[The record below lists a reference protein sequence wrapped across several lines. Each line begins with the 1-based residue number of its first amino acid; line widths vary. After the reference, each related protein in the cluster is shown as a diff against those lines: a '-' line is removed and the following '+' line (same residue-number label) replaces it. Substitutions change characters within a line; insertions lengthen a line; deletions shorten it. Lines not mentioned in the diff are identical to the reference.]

1 MRQYDAKKRVNL
13 TRASLIVLLVPVM
26 LLLLS
31 LRLSYADDAS
41 VLPKGIFKTQMVG
54 KFYSNVD
61 ERYGPGGHIEDVD
74 VDFNALLNSN
84 VFPSLSLVEAGFGL
98 PPGFANIGTS
108 VIDFDFDFNLFE
120 FDLHYGLTDRLTIGI
135 HIPYWAVKNNVDARV
150 DNTHAT
156 VGANPYL
163 GQPGDPFGG
172 APLVPVALGG
182 VPLTTDQ
189 VQNMLVEQ
197 FGYKRIKSWSGRGLS
212 DIEVGFRYQYLK
224 TDNWRLAVTSGV
236 RIPTG
241 EEDDPDDLMD
251 YPLGSNAWALLFNFN
266 QDYIG
271 IKNLVLNTTFRY
283 ELYLPDEETLRI
295 LYDVDKPITPYKEKV
310 DRDYGD
316 IIELEISGAYEFI
329 QGWKFSLLYK
339 YGFSSENDIDG
350 DMGYVYSSLEDETDY
365 SEHVGIIGLSY
376 STIELY
382 KQKKFALPMTASISY
397 RNRFAGSN
405 NSLRSEYIGV
415 GLQIFF

>member
-1 MRQYDAKKRVNL
+1 MMRRITIFVLFPVVLFLL
-13 TRASLIVLLVPVM
+13 TSN
-26 LLLLS
+26 
-31 LRLSYADDAS
+31 LSYADDAA
-41 VLPKGIFKTQMVG
+41 VLPKGIFKTKMKG
-54 KFYSNVD
+54 KFYSSVD
-61 ERYGPGGHIEDVD
+61 KKYGSGSGDIEDVA
-74 VDFNALLNSN
+74 VDFNAVLDSN
-84 VFPSLSLVEAGFGL
+84 VFPNLSLVEAGFGL
-98 PPGFANIGTS
+98 PSGFANIGTS
-108 VIDFDFDFNLFE
+108 VIDFDYDFNLYE
-120 FDLHYGLTDRLTIGI
+120 FDFHYGLTDRLTIGI
-135 HIPYWAVKNNVDARV
+135 HIPYWDVKNNVDARV
-150 DNTHAT
+150 DNTNAT
-156 VGANPYL
+156 VGANPFL
-163 GQPGDPFGG
+163 GLPGDPFGG
-172 APLVPVALGG
+172 APLVPVAMGG

-197 FGYKRIKSWSGRGLS
+197 FGYKRIKSWSGSGLS

-224 TDNWRLAVTSGV
+224 TDNWRLAFTGGV

-251 YPLGSNAWALLFNFN
+251 YALGTNAWALLFNFN

-271 IKNLVLNTTFRY
+271 INNLVLNTTFRY

-316 IIELEISGAYEFI
+316 IIELEVSGAYEFVE
-329 QGWKFSLLYK
+329 GWNISLLYK
-339 YGFSSENDIDG
+339 YGFASENDIDG

-376 STIELY
+376 STLELY
-382 KQKKFALPMTASISY
+382 KQKKFSVPLTASISY

-415 GLQIFF
+415 GLQVFF